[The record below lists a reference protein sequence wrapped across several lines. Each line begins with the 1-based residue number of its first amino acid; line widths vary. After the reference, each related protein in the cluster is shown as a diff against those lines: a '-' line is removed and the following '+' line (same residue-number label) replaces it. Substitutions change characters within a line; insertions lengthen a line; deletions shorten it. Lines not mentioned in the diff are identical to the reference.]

1 MGRLL
6 RELLQLSNP
15 KKTIY
20 LESCSAFYD
29 IATGKEVNWE
39 YFLFKIHFYIF
50 YSFTSSKK
58 LITMKTI
65 AILHK
70 CIGVSGLNGLDKLL
84 SYMIINDMRSIIK
97 TIPKEIDANT
107 RRYLSEVFNEIR
119 GLTSFI
125 DKLDKI
131 YFQLNK

>member
-1 MGRLL
+1 
-6 RELLQLSNP
+6 
-15 KKTIY
+15 
-20 LESCSAFYD
+20 
-29 IATGKEVNWE
+29 
-39 YFLFKIHFYIF
+39 
-50 YSFTSSKK
+50 
-58 LITMKTI
+58 MKTI

-84 SYMIINDMRSIIK
+84 SYMIINDMRYIIK
-97 TIPKEIDANT
+97 TLPKEIDPNT

-119 GLTSFI
+119 GLTAFI